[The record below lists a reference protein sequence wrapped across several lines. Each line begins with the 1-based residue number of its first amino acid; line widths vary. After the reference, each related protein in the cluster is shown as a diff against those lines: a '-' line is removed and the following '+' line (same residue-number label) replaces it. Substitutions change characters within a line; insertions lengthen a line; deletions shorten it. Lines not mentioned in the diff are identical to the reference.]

1 MFLRAVS
8 RETLD
13 VLAASDPR
21 ALRSRR
27 DLRRINRIMGTCGII
42 IRGMQATIGRCSR
55 DPPLRVLELGAGDG
69 SVMLR
74 VAQELSKSWPAV
86 HLTLLDRQ
94 ALVDANTNAAFAR
107 LGWRVQT
114 LIMDVL
120 DWVAAPTPLHLS
132 PRWDVIVTN
141 LFLHHFDDIQLPEV
155 LPVIAARC
163 NLFVACEPRR
173 APLSLIASHL
183 IGAVGASRVTRQ
195 DAVLSVHAGFRA
207 AELSIVWP
215 HDFGQW
221 QLQEHSAGLFS
232 HFFSAARRGITV
244 AETA

>member
-74 VAQELSKSWPAV
+74 VAQELSKAWPAV
-86 HLTLLDRQ
+86 QLTLLDRQ
-94 ALVDANTNAAFAR
+94 ALVDASTIGAFAR

-114 LIMDVL
+114 LVVDVL
-120 DWVAAPTPLHLS
+120 DWAAAPTPLELP
-132 PRWDVIVTN
+132 PRWDAIVTN
-141 LFLHHFDDIQLPEV
+141 LFLHHFDDIQLAET
-155 LPVIAARC
+155 LPTIAARC
-163 NLFVACEPRR
+163 NSFFACEPRR
-173 APLSLIASHL
+173 APLALIGSHL
-183 IGAVGASRVTRQ
+183 IGAIGASKVTRQ
-195 DAVLSVHAGFRA
+195 DAVLSVHAGFCD
-207 AELSIVWP
+207 AELSIIWP
-215 HDFGQW
+215 DDHGQW

-232 HFFSAARRGITV
+232 HFFSAARRGIIV

>member
-1 MFLRAVS
+1 MFPRTVS

-42 IRGMQATIGRCSR
+42 NRGIQAAIGRRPR
-55 DPPLRVLELGAGDG
+55 DMPLRVLELGAGDG

-74 VAQELSKSWPAV
+74 VAQEFSESWPAV

-94 ALVDANTNAAFAR
+94 ALVDARTSAAFAR
-107 LGWRVQT
+107 LGWRVQS
-114 LIMDVL
+114 LIVDVL
-120 DWVAAPTPLHLS
+120 DWLVAPLPLHLP

-141 LFLHHFDDIQLPEV
+141 LFLHHFDDIQLSEG
-155 LPVIAARC
+155 LPVVAARC

-173 APLSLIASHL
+173 APLALIGSHL
-183 IGAVGASRVTRQ
+183 IGAVGANKVTRQ
-195 DAVLSVHAGFRA
+195 DAVLSVHAGFRD
-207 AELSIVWP
+207 AELSVVWP
-215 HDFGQW
+215 DDHGQW

-232 HFFSAARRGITV
+232 HFFRAARRDV
-244 AETA
+244 TAAAMT